1 MAQISPRRA
10 SRSGLYLRDPNFEA
24 KKWPREA
31 QEGLQD
37 QVSISE
43 IPTSKLRRGPDKPKK
58 GFKIRSL
65 SSRSQLRSQEVAK
78 IGPRRA
84 SRSGLYLRD
93 PNFQA
98 KKWPREAQEGLQD
111 QVSIRDPNFK
121 AKKWPRQAQ
130 EGLQDQVAFFE
141 IPTSKPRSGQE
152 RPKKGFKIRSLPQ
165 RSQLPSQERPK
176 KGFKIRSLPQ
186 RSQLSR

>member
-1 MAQISPRRA
+1 MEIPTSKP
-10 SRSGLYLRDPNFEA
+10 RSG
-24 KKWPREA
+24 PRKA

-43 IPTSKLRRGPDKPKK
+43 IPTSKPRSGQDRPKK

-65 SSRSQLRSQEVAK
+65 SQRSQLQSQEVAQEKPKKGFKLRSLSERSQLPSQEVAK

-98 KKWPREAQEGLQD
+98 KKWPKEAQEGLQD
-111 QVSIRDPNFK
+111 QVSI
-121 AKKWPRQAQ
+121 
-130 EGLQDQVAFFE
+130 LE
-141 IPTSKPRSGQE
+141 IPTSKPISGQD
-152 RPKKGFKIRSLPQ
+152 RPKKGFKIRSLSQ
-165 RSQLPSQERPK
+165 RSQLPSQEVAKIGPRKASRSSRFLGGPTFKAK
-176 KGFKIRSLPQ
+176 KWPR
-186 RSQLSR
+186 